1 MKIKFFGILLCTL
14 LSLSCVHAQEIKTQ
28 NQQQVDSGFYTTD
41 TLWDPVLVPPQFP
54 GGEDSLISYLQNN
67 TRMPQADMMGNVYVT
82 FVVEKDGS
90 ISSVQVM
97 RGLSE
102 ECDQEA
108 IRVIQSMPE
117 WIPGTLQNTTTRAK
131 MTIAVSFNTITH

>member
-1 MKIKFFGILLCTL
+1 MKVQIFGILLCTL
-14 LSLSCVHAQEIKTQ
+14 ISLPCAHAQEIKKLS
-28 NQQQVDSGFYTTD
+28 QQQMDSIAQASDEIYD
-41 TLWDPVLVPPQFP
+41 LVEVMPQFP
-54 GGEDSLISYLQNN
+54 GGQDSLRSYLKIN
-67 TRMPQADMMGNVYVT
+67 TRMPQADIMGKVYLS

-97 RGLSE
+97 RGLSD

-117 WIPGTLQNTTTRAK
+117 WIPGTQRKIPVRTR
-131 MTIAVSFNTITH
+131 IRYAVSFNIINH

>member
-14 LSLSCVHAQEIKTQ
+14 LSLSCVHAQEIKKLT
-28 NQQQVDSGFYTTD
+28 QQQLDSIAQASDEIYD
-41 TLWDPVLVPPQFP
+41 LVEVMPQFP
-54 GGEDSLISYLQNN
+54 GGQDSLRSYLNKN
-67 TRMPQADMMGNVYVT
+67 TRMPQADIMGKVYVT

-97 RGLSE
+97 RGLSD

-117 WIPGTLQNTTTRAK
+117 WIPGTLQNTSTRAK
-131 MTIAVSFNTITH
+131 MTIAVSFNTITY